1 MIFEDFFLKIEIAPS
16 RTGKMKYIFPFM
28 TAIDLPMMNQKYEN
42 SAAVDHDIMSR
53 KIQIII
59 HIDR

>member
-53 KIQIII
+53 KF
-59 HIDR
+59 RL